1 MSSRGAS
8 RSFAL
13 ASMMAA
19 GVGVATL
26 IAGAWPAMAHHSFII
41 YEATRKMTLE
51 GTVKSF
57 QWTNPHCEIVILAL
71 PPDGAAAQEWTIE
84 TAGPGV
90 LTRAGWTRQSLNIG
104 DRVRVEFS
112 PLRDG
117 SHGGGLTSVTLID
130 TGQIL
135 VPSLNKHG
143 PG

>member
-1 MSSRGAS
+1 MAS
-8 RSFAL
+8 AR
-13 ASMMAA
+13 
-19 GVGVATL
+19 
-26 IAGAWPAMAHHSFII
+26 PAVAHHSFII
-41 YEATRKMTLE
+41 YEPTRKMTLT

-57 QWTNPHCEIVILAL
+57 QWTNPHCEIVILVL
-71 PPDGAAAQEWTIE
+71 PPDGAAAEEWTIE